1 MHLFGRA
8 LITIAAALAWAPPST
23 AGGMHHASIMSK
35 YGQLVTSSTLR
46 WSRTYSGS
54 ELPPEAVPSG
64 TGHSEK
70 FICRAEHHGALLV
83 GQTSLVGS
91 HCIVGFVNR
100 MYKYGMPAL
109 VCRQSTAFTSSVTF
123 FHRKHAYELLIN
135 VDRAA
140 RLEWRPYSRYGGV
153 AEGAVAAVD
162 ESSSSVVGDN
172 DVFIGNKRR
181 GYRGSLIFML
191 GAFKG
196 DI

>member
-1 MHLFGRA
+1 MNFLGLA
-8 LITIAAALAWAPPST
+8 WITFASVLAWAPQST

-54 ELPPEAVPSG
+54 ELPAEGVPSG

-100 MYKYGMPAL
+100 LYKYGMRVL
-109 VCRQSTAFTSSVTF
+109 VCQGLPSLFPDFFT
-123 FHRKHAYELLIN
+123 
-135 VDRAA
+135 
-140 RLEWRPYSRYGGV
+140 
-153 AEGAVAAVD
+153 
-162 ESSSSVVGDN
+162 
-172 DVFIGNKRR
+172 GNT
-181 GYRGSLIFML
+181 LTNC
-191 GAFKG
+191 
-196 DI
+196 